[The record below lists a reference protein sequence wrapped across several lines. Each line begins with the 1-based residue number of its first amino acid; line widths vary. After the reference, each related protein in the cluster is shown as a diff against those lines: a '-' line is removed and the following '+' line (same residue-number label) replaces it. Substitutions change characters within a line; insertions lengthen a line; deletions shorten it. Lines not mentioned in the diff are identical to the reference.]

1 MRPIGALSLA
11 AALLLAAASSF
22 GEPRLVLEAA
32 DLGPWHIVHAR
43 VESDSPIEAPVFIIG
58 KTWDGGSRIL
68 FERAS
73 APGLPSFEA
82 AFWID
87 DGIRAVSLAIG
98 KERVPTGEEIAV
110 APASPAENT
119 PPQPPF
125 HSPRNGR
132 PSPTFSPRASD
143 LEAAGRAASEGLFV
157 SEPPLMSAMFLSL
170 LCAASLAVVS
180 SRRRGRGKASGG
192 KGEAIRIAAATAASA
207 LLGAAAL
214 AALPPNR
221 ELDIVAF
228 PRGASFSGSYQLATQ
243 SREGWTLRIWGEGP
257 NRLFFARLAPGRDL
271 PLDLVDREGS
281 LIRFSE
287 APIVIG
293 SDVGLALSSR
303 EALSG
308 WSIDE

>member
-1 MRPIGALSLA
+1 MRPTGVFPLA
-11 AALLLAAASSF
+11 TALLLAAASIF
-22 GEPRLVLEAA
+22 GEPRLVLDAG
-32 DLGPWHIVHAR
+32 DLRPWRIVHAR
-43 VESDSPIEAPVFIIG
+43 VESDSPIDAPIFIIG
-58 KTWDGGSRIL
+58 STWEGGSRLL
-68 FERAS
+68 FERNS

-98 KERVPTGEEIAV
+98 KDRAPGGGEIAV
-110 APASPAENT
+110 TEGAAAEAP

-143 LEAAGRAASEGLFV
+143 LEAAGRAASERLFV
-157 SEPPLMSAMFLSL
+157 SEPPFMSAIFLSL
-170 LCAASLAVVS
+170 LCLASLAIAS
-180 SRRRGRGKASGG
+180 SRRTARAKSSGS
-192 KGEAIRIAAATAASA
+192 KGEAIRFAAAAAA
-207 LLGAAAL
+207 AVLLGAAAL

-228 PRGASFSGSYQLATQ
+228 PRGASFSGSYQLVTVD
-243 SREGWTLRIWGEGP
+243 REGWATRTWGEGP
-257 NRLFFARLAPGRDL
+257 NRLLFARLGPGRDL

-287 APIVIG
+287 APVVVG
-293 SDVGLALSSR
+293 SDDGLALSSR

-308 WSIDE
+308 WSLDE